1 VRGLLTAALLPAL
14 LGLGYAFIVAP
25 HEATAAEL
33 QAGST
38 VTVTG
43 TEGNGLRIR
52 SAPGI
57 ASNPLTTVKD
67 GSRLQILAGPEAAD
81 GLDWYKVKSDSH
93 TGWSNS
99 KYLTVAPP
107 DRAPKSANPYESELA
122 APVPPVPAGARTFV
136 SKTTAYA
143 TGNKGVGTRTAT
155 GTAVRWGTVSVDPTV
170 IPFGSQL
177 LIDGFDDTLFTAED
191 RGSGVKGTHV
201 DIFFPDG
208 AVAGKYGT
216 QQRKVTV
223 VREGYGR

>member
-1 VRGLLTAALLPAL
+1 VRGVLTAALLPAF
-14 LGLGYAFIVAP
+14 LGLGYAIFAAP
-25 HEATAAEL
+25 QQALAAEL

-38 VTVTG
+38 VTVAG
-43 TEGNGLRIR
+43 TDGNGLRVR
-52 SAPGI
+52 SAPGVG
-57 ASNPLTTVKD
+57 SNVLTTVKD

-81 GLDWYKVKSDSH
+81 GLEWYKVKSESH
-93 TGWSNS
+93 AGWSNA
-99 KYLTVAPP
+99 KYLTAAPP
-107 DRAPKSANPYESELA
+107 ERAPKSASPYESELA
-122 APVPPVPAGARTFV
+122 APVPPVPSGARTFV
-136 SKTTAYA
+136 SRTTAYA

-177 LIDGFDDTLFTAED
+177 LIDGFDDTVFTAED

-208 AVAGKYGT
+208 AIAGKYGT